1 MEIIS
6 IHIKNTNKINKLSIN
21 SYQMNKGKKII
32 NEYIREYI

>member
-21 SYQMNKGKKII
+21 SYQMHKGKKII